1 MPEAR
6 SRRGC
11 LGVPLAIW
19 LPGLY
24 LAFAVYGW
32 VDFART
38 NPDGLANLGLFLIT
52 APVTVVMLIIGGLL
66 GRQSFPMPSGH
77 GYLGDHAFYY
87 VPAVLVT
94 AVILWFVG
102 RAIDRAIGRARR

>member
-1 MPEAR
+1 MPNT
-6 SRRGC
+6 RRGC

-32 VDFART
+32 IDFAHT

-52 APVTVVMLIIGGLL
+52 APVTVVVMVAGSLR
-66 GRQSFPMPSGH
+66 GRESFPMPSGH
-77 GYLGDHAFYY
+77 GYFGDHALYY

-94 AVILWFVG
+94 AAMFWLIG
-102 RAIDRAIGRARR
+102 RAIDRAIRR